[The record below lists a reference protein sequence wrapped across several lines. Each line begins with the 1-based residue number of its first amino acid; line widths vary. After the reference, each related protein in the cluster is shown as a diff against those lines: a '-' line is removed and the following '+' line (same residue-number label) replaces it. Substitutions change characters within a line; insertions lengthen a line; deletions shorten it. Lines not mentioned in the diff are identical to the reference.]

1 MVLLLPCS
9 QLPVLDDPLTS
20 RLSISG
26 ISLCL
31 MIDHRKDMHRVIVD
45 PDKAVIFPGASL
57 ARQRK
62 VAGFHMAN
70 VFEED

>member
-1 MVLLLPCS
+1 
-9 QLPVLDDPLTS
+9 
-20 RLSISG
+20 
-26 ISLCL
+26 
-31 MIDHRKDMHRVIVD
+31 MINHRKDMHRVIVD

-62 VAGFHMAN
+62 VAGFHIAN